1 MERADNLKG
10 THRDDPTAPLG
21 AGDYTRSTAAT
32 HLLQGTAVNLPQR
45 PSTKPIRASGA
56 SNKKHRGGIR
66 FFLRPTL
73 CGPKMARICRLGGTY
88 PGGRGHVTSI
98 QLGLVILPC

>member
-10 THRDDPTAPLG
+10 THRDEPTAPLG

-45 PSTKPIRASGA
+45 PSTKPKRLLGHLTRSIGVEFVFFCGPPFVVQRWQEFVASGA
-56 SNKKHRGGIR
+56 RIQEVGG
-66 FFLRPTL
+66 
-73 CGPKMARICRLGGTY
+73 M
-88 PGGRGHVTSI
+88 
-98 QLGLVILPC
+98 